1 MNLIANTLHPKNGG
15 SMQSTIIRFSRTL
28 CIASMLISLFV
39 GCALVQNSFGESK
52 PISKPKLVQYKKTM
66 NNKNV
71 IVKKKKKTK
80 AKITAY
86 TPFENGGSTLTASGT
101 TVKKGIVAVSK
112 DLYRKGWTF
121 GKRVSINDKIYV
133 IADIL
138 PSRKNGFDIF
148 MHSYKNA
155 KQYGI
160 QNHTVVLLD

>member
-39 GCALVQNSFGESK
+39 GCALVQNSFGGDK
-52 PISKPKLVQYKKTM
+52 HISKPKLVQYNIVNKKKITT
-66 NNKNV
+66 
-71 IVKKKKKTK
+71 KKKTK

-86 TPFENGGSTLTASGT
+86 TPFENGGSTLTASGS

-148 MHSYKNA
+148 MHSYKDA